1 MQTTTTLPGAVDTA
15 IRGLGYELVG
25 VERSPGGL
33 VRVTIDLPYEAS
45 KGVDASTE
53 PRSVGVQ
60 DCEKVTRQLQHV
72 LEVEGVDY
80 QRLEVSSPG
89 LDRPLRHQQ
98 DYERFEGELAEV
110 TLRSP
115 FQGRKH
121 WRGRLE
127 RAGDG
132 WRIVLPPPEK
142 PPRARKGQKQ
152 ASAGPSVPTTEGPQ
166 ALDFALTEVREARL
180 VPTID
185 FKGRARSAAPIDPD
199 AHEAPG
205 SQATDGGRIQ

>member
-1 MQTTTTLPGAVDTA
+1 MQTTTTLPGAVDAA

-25 VERSPGGL
+25 AERAPGGL
-33 VRVTIDLPYEAS
+33 VRVTIDFPYDEAQEAA
-45 KGVDASTE
+45 G
-53 PRSVGVQ
+53 PRSVGVD

-98 DYERFEGELAEV
+98 DFERFEGELVEV
-110 TLRSP
+110 TLKSP

-127 RAGDG
+127 RADDG
-132 WRIVLPPPEK
+132 WRIVLPPPGK
-142 PPRARKGQKQ
+142 PARARKGQAKVDARQ
-152 ASAGPSVPTTEGPQ
+152 APTPGPDGPKV
-166 ALDFALTEVREARL
+166 LDFVFAEVREARL

-185 FKGRARSAAPIDPD
+185 FKGRARRAAPFDPN
-199 AHEAPG
+199 AHEASG
-205 SQATDGGRIQ
+205 SQVTDGGRIQ